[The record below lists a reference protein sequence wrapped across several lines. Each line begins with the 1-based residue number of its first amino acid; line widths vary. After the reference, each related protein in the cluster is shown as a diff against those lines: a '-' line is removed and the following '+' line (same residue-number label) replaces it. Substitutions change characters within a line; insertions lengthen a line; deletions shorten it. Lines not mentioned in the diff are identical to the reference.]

1 MRTVFDFAY
10 RLEREHA
17 AGVEVIV
24 QHDTFTPIFG
34 AYLAC
39 AAHDPGSLYRVMH
52 RARIMRSSDD
62 DAAIEAF
69 RKMPKGSD
77 KTRTATDVQPLQ
89 GGGEQAGPE

>member
-10 RLEREHA
+10 RLEREHP

-39 AAHDPGSLYRVMH
+39 AASDPGCLYRVMH
-52 RARIMRSSDD
+52 RARIMRSSVD
-62 DAAIEAF
+62 DAAIQAF
-69 RKMPKGSD
+69 KAMPKGSD
-77 KTRTATDVQPLQ
+77 RLSHSA
-89 GGGEQAGPE
+89 AR

>member
-39 AAHDPGSLYRVMH
+39 AAHDPGSLYRVMN

-62 DAAIEAF
+62 DAAVEAF
-69 RKMPKGSD
+69 RAMPKGSD
-77 KTRTATDVQPLQ
+77 KPRVGVDVQPL
-89 GGGEQAGPE
+89 